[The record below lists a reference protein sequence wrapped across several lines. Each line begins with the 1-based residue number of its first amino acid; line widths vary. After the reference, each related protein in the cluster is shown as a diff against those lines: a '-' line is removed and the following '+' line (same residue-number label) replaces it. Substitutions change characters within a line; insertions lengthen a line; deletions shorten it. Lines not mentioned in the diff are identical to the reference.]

1 MRLYELMQHKITV
14 ISGHFGSGK
23 TNVALNLAL
32 DAADAGEQVSIADLD
47 IVNPY
52 FRTADSEAFLRAR
65 GIKPLVPQYA
75 NTNVEI
81 PTLPEALGEIFYGGR
96 RAVVDVGG
104 DPEGAAARGCGL
116 PRRSDRAGG
125 PAVAAGAPCPGGE
138 RDKRQ
143 INKKERFGA
152 QWI

>member
-52 FRTADSEAFLRAR
+52 FRTADSEAFLRA
-65 GIKPLVPQYA
+65 KSSTAAAAPSSTSA
-75 NTNVEI
+75 AT
-81 PTLPEALGEIFYGGR
+81 R
-96 RAVVDVGG
+96 RA
-104 DPEGAAARGCGL
+104 R
-116 PRRSDRAGG
+116 RRS
-125 PAVAAGAPCPGGE
+125 AATATVT
-138 RDKRQ
+138 RKRGT
-143 INKKERFGA
+143 ICISYAAFTGRPRCA
-152 QWI
+152 QRTR

>member
-81 PTLPEALGEIFYGGR
+81 PTLPTRLLFQ
-96 RAVVDVGG
+96 VG
-104 DPEGAAARGCGL
+104 
-116 PRRSDRAGG
+116 
-125 PAVAAGAPCPGGE
+125 VAQLNVLCL
-138 RDKRQ
+138 
-143 INKKERFGA
+143 
-152 QWI
+152 

>member
-52 FRTADSEAFLRAR
+52 FRCSERTDCASALREYL
-65 GIKPLVPQYA
+65 PL
-75 NTNVEI
+75 
-81 PTLPEALGEIFYGGR
+81 F
-96 RAVVDVGG
+96 
-104 DPEGAAARGCGL
+104 
-116 PRRSDRAGG
+116 PR
-125 PAVAAGAPCPGGE
+125 
-138 RDKRQ
+138 
-143 INKKERFGA
+143 
-152 QWI
+152 